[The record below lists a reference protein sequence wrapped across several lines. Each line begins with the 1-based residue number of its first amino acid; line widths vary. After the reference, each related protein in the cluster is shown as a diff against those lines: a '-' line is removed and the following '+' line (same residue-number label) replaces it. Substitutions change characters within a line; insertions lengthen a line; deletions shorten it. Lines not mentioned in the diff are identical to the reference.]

1 MAVQKPYSKL
11 NFISFALACF
21 FNISFAVFMSST
33 QSFFL
38 RDILGITTSI
48 GSYIGTLGVAD
59 ELVSIA
65 LSPFLGALSDKI
77 GPKYIQVGGVFLVG
91 LSFFFFTLA
100 KNVYPDLL
108 LLRMFFAF
116 GMTAAGSM
124 MTALLAE
131 LSASGFE
138 LGSLL
143 KFNSTKN
150 YDPLQDEEDSA
161 AAAAEQNAENEEE
174 LVEPISKRNGK
185 LTSVIGMASGVG
197 AVFSVAV
204 YLPLPTKFGKTEP
217 AAEALKHS
225 YYVVGA
231 VTLASSVFLSYG
243 LFSSKSIRIPFLSK
257 YLSPYD
263 DVLEEIEEEEHEIHM
278 EMEKHSYFG
287 LMKLGFL
294 EAKNPKIALAYLGG
308 FLSRSTTVV
317 GAVFIPLY
325 VNKYYYRTGVCQ
337 SDEKSS
343 CREAYVQAAI
353 LTGIDHTASLIFA
366 PIFGY
371 LADKFGRKNTLI
383 LSSIIGLVAS
393 FGFAFLDSPKSAAAI
408 VFSVFF
414 GIGQIGVILTSMS
427 LATDKKRAHNG
438 SISGVYSLVGGFGIL
453 IISKAGGYFADFWV
467 GSPFIILSGFQIIA
481 IIGSLYA
488 GGKLDFITSKFVKR
502 VQLPDEE

>member
-1 MAVQKPYSKL
+1 
-11 NFISFALACF
+11 
-21 FNISFAVFMSST
+21 MSST

-38 RDILGITTSI
+38 RDVLGVTTSI
-48 GSYIGTLGVAD
+48 GSIIGTLGVAD
-59 ELVSIA
+59 ELVSIS

-77 GPKYIQVGGVFLVG
+77 GAKYIQVAGSFLVG

-138 LGSLL
+138 LSSLL
-143 KFNSTKN
+143 KFNKSQS
-150 YDPLQDEEDSA
+150 YDPLRDEEEDA
-161 AAAAEQNAENEEE
+161 VAENTNSNAENEEDAE
-174 LVEPISKRNGK
+174 LVEPTSKRNGK

-225 YYVVGA
+225 YFVVGA
-231 VTLASSVFLSYG
+231 ITMAASVFLSFG
-243 LFSSKSIRIPFLSK
+243 LFSSKTIRIPFLSK

-278 EMEKHSYFG
+278 EVEKHSYFG

-337 SDEKSS
+337 SDDKSS

-353 LTGIDHTASLIFA
+353 LTGIDHTASLVFA
-366 PIFGY
+366 PVFGY
-371 LADKFGRKNTLI
+371 LADKFGRKNTMI
-383 LSSIIGLVAS
+383 LSSVLGLVSS
-393 FGFAFLDSPKSAAAI
+393 FGFAFLKSPKSAAAI

-414 GIGQIGVILTSMS
+414 GVSQIGIILTSMS

-467 GSPFIILSGFQIIA
+467 GSPFIILAAFQILTIFA
-481 IIGSLYA
+481 SLYA
-488 GGKLDFITSKFVKR
+488 GGKLDFIFSRFVKR
-502 VQLPDEE
+502 VQLPDNE